1 MMNRDLLQ
9 FLLRALLRA
18 GDYGLPESSLCAA
31 ARLGLQRLSPSD
43 DMVRRHLEYLKW
55 EGFCLVT
62 EDELTGPSWV
72 LTTPKGVSRASQ
84 LQ

>member
-1 MMNRDLLQ
+1 MNRDLMQ

-31 ARLGLQRLSPSD
+31 ARLALQRLQPTD
-43 DMVRRHLEYLKW
+43 DTVRRHLEHLKG

-62 EDELTGPSWV
+62 EDEITGPTWV
-72 LTTPKGVSRASQ
+72 LTTPKGIARASQ
-84 LQ
+84 LG